1 MNKKS
6 LLWCIL
12 SVLLVV
18 YMVIAFTITGNKA
31 QQELCKGV
39 DIDVHDD
46 MGLEFV
52 TVEDI
57 VHEIGNENNKYL
69 TMKVCD
75 INTHKLE
82 NQLNAIDKIERV
94 NCVIYNN
101 SRLKIDVMP
110 LVPVA
115 RVFNN
120 GKSYYINREGK
131 QMMADPRY
139 QVDVPIIVGK
149 FKEQFKELSILPLL
163 SYIKNDSTWN
173 SLVSSIKINSYN
185 NDIIIVPRMKGH
197 VINFGDTTM
206 IENKF
211 ARIKTIYKDVFPE
224 KGWDYYD
231 TISVK
236 WNGQVVA
243 TRRKKHKIDRI
254 ATFADSIDEE
264 EVEIETMN
272 VRVEPQATTTSI
284 KTADVNS
291 AEAKSLEKENKQDK
305 TN

>member
-1 MNKKS
+1 MDKKT

-12 SVLLVV
+12 SVLLVI
-18 YMVIAFTITGNKA
+18 YMVVAFSITENKA

-46 MGLEFV
+46 VGLEFV

-57 VHEIGNENNKYL
+57 THEIGNENNKYL

-82 NQLNAIDKIERV
+82 KQLNAIDKIERV

-101 SRLKIDVMP
+101 SRLKIDVIP

-131 QMMADPRY
+131 RMMADSRY
-139 QVDVPIIVGK
+139 QVDVPIIVAK
-149 FKEQFKELSILPLL
+149 FNENFNELSILPLL

-173 SLVSSIKINSYN
+173 SLVSSIKINPCN
-185 NDIIIVPRMKGH
+185 NDIIIVPMIKGH

-211 ARIKTIYKDVFPE
+211 SRIKTIYKDVFPE

-243 TRRKKHKIDRI
+243 TRRQKHKVDKI

-272 VRVEPQATTTSI
+272 VRVEPQTTTST
-284 KTADVNS
+284 KTTEENNS
-291 AEAKSLEKENKQDK
+291 EAESPKKENKQDK
-305 TN
+305 KTN